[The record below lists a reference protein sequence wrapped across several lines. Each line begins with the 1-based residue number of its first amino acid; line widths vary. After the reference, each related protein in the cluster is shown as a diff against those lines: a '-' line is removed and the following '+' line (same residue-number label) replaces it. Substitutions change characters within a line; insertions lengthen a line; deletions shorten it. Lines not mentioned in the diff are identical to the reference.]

1 MADCKSCETCA
12 YIGKSENDYPC
23 NKCTNNASDKWQPM
37 TNADRIRS
45 MSDSELAEWLA
56 GIDHYWDDGECIV
69 NFGVVRIQ
77 DSKEDI
83 LDWLQS
89 EIE

>member
-1 MADCKSCETCA
+1 MADCESCKNYNRPTICATCES
-12 YIGKSENDYPC
+12 G
-23 NKCTNNASDKWQPM
+23 SDFKKIVQ

-56 GIDHYWDDGECIV
+56 TIDHYWDDGESIV
-69 NFGVVRIQ
+69 NFGGVRMH

-83 LDWLQS
+83 LDWLQ
-89 EIE
+89 EEVE

>member
-1 MADCKSCETCA
+1 MGDCKTCKHK
-12 YIGKSENDYPC
+12 GTNTHVCDECTSDYGMYE
-23 NKCTNNASDKWQPM
+23 KKII

-56 GIDHYWDDGECIV
+56 TIDHYWDDGESIV
-69 NFGVVRIQ
+69 NFGGVRMH

-83 LDWLQS
+83 LDWLK
-89 EIE
+89 EEVERNV